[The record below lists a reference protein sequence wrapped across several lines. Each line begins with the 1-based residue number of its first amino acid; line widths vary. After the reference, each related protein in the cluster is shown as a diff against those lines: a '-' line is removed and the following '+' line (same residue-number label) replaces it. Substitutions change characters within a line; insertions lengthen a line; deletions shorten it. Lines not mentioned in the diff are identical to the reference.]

1 MERDMKKRICVS
13 LLALNFL
20 LLAAAVAPAYTGSA
34 DGMKGRVRYA
44 IHVVGRLLKTG
55 EYPKEIRNA
64 RGHAPE
70 MEAVTND
77 AR

>member
-1 MERDMKKRICVS
+1 MKKRICVS
-13 LLALNFL
+13 LLTLSFL
-20 LLAAAVAPAYTGSA
+20 VLAAAVAPAYAGPV
-34 DGMKGRVRYA
+34 DGMKGRVLYA
-44 IHVVGRLLKTG
+44 VHVVGRLLKTG

-70 MEAVTND
+70 MEAVTTD